1 MSTAQKEFPITTPKK
16 RFLTL
21 EQKEQQKEQQ
31 QQQQQQQK
39 GTIKNSSLYP
49 LITYATKSPTEK
61 KRRECNYYKLPL
73 KVRSVIASEGS
84 RNCKHVNQYSIGVYE
99 IRLENGNSIIVNT
112 HSGYGSGIKTRRR
125 KNKNKNKKNK
135 SRRSR

>member
-21 EQKEQQKEQQ
+21 EQKEQEQKEQQ
-31 QQQQQQQK
+31 KEQEQK

-61 KRRECNYYKLPL
+61 IKRECNYYKLPP
-73 KVRSVIASEGS
+73 KVRFAIANEGS

-112 HSGYGSGIKTRRR
+112 HSGYGSGIKTRRQ